1 MKPGL
6 QHESAR
12 DRNPWLTG
20 LPMTLAFDLP
30 ACHSTP
36 LGRRDPRWKLMAF
49 VVALAAV
56 CLLRT
61 LPTAA
66 VALGGALVLAAF
78 GRLPGAWL
86 ARRLGTAAVVVLLF
100 ALTLPFLS
108 DPGGAAWEF
117 FGLRLSHKGFRLG
130 VQLVLKSLALVTLAL
145 VLLATT
151 PLPALLHASR
161 RLRVP
166 GLLVQLGLL
175 TYRYVFVLADELRRL
190 RVALRARGYR
200 TRLSRHTYRT
210 VGHVTG
216 TLLVRGQ
223 ERAERVAQAM
233 RCRGFDGQFRSL
245 AEFRSRPADVLFG
258 LLLFAAA
265 CGLVLGDYFLS

>member
-1 MKPGL
+1 
-6 QHESAR
+6 
-12 DRNPWLTG
+12 
-20 LPMTLAFDLP
+20 MTLAFDLP
-30 ACHSTP
+30 SCHDTP
-36 LGRRDPRWKLMAF
+36 LGRRDPRWKLVAF
-49 VVALAAV
+49 ALALAAV

-61 LPTAA
+61 VPAA
-66 VALGGALVLAAF
+66 AAALGGALVLAVL
-78 GRLPGAWL
+78 GRLPVSWL
-86 ARRLGTAAVVVLLF
+86 LRRLGAAAFVVLLF
-100 ALTLPFLS
+100 AGSLPFLA
-108 DPGGAAWEF
+108 DRGGPAWEY
-117 FGLRLSHKGFRLG
+117 GRLRLSHEGVRLG
-130 VQLVLKSLALVTLAL
+130 AQMFLKSLALVTLAL

-151 PLPALLHASR
+151 PLPALLHAAR

-245 AEFRSRPADVLFG
+245 AEFRSRPADVVLG
-258 LLLFAAA
+258 LLVFVAAG
-265 CGLVLGDYFLS
+265 GLVLGDFFLS